1 MFPQHW
7 ALLRSF
13 STDRDTLAGKR
24 LERDTLKRVLRFAR
38 PYRAKLIWFVV
49 TIVVLAIVDVFPPL
63 LLRSL
68 IDKAIP
74 EASRSLVI
82 ALAAAAAAIAI
93 INAILSLVQRW
104 LSADIGEGLIYD
116 LRTALFDHVQQM
128 PIAFFTST
136 QTGALV
142 SRMNN
147 DVIGAQRALTQTLSQ
162 IVANLIGVG
171 ATLIAMFALSW
182 QVTAIALLVLPV
194 FIFTSRRIA
203 KRMQVLTREAFDV
216 DASMNTMMNER
227 FNVAGAMLVKLFGKR
242 RRELDEFGSRAGR
255 VRDIGVVTA
264 VYNRAFMLGFGL
276 VASLVTAGL
285 YLIGGLG
292 AVDGTFAVGTIVALS
307 MYLAQLYPPLTALTT
322 TRIDFLTAMVSFERV
337 FEVLDLERAIA
348 ERPGAV
354 PLDDPEGR
362 ITFDHV
368 GFAYPT
374 AAQSALASLTDGVV
388 SSDGRKQ
395 VLTGLDLDV
404 EPGEL
409 VALVGP
415 SGAGKTTTA
424 SLVPRLYD
432 VTEGAVRVD
441 GHDVRDLTLESLRS
455 AVGVVSQDPHLF
467 HVSIA
472 ENLRYARPDAT
483 TEDLRRACRGAQI
496 LDLVDSLPDGFETVV
511 GERGYRLSGG
521 EKQRIAIARVLLKD
535 PAIVIL
541 DEATSHL
548 DTENERLVQ
557 RALDEAL
564 AGRTSLVIAHRL
576 STIEGADRI
585 LVLDGGKVVQSGTH
599 TDLLAAGGLYGE
611 LYTGKFA
618 ASPAHVADPV
628 D

>member
-13 STDRDTLAGKR
+13 STDRRSLAGKR

-38 PYRAKLIWFVV
+38 PYRGKLIFFVV

-68 IDKAIP
+68 IDRAIP
-74 EASRSLVI
+74 EQSRSLVI
-82 ALAAAAAAIAI
+82 ALAGAAAAIAI
-93 INAILSLVQRW
+93 VNAALSLVQRW

-162 IVANLIGVG
+162 IVANVIGVT

-194 FIFTSRRIA
+194 FVLTSRRIA
-203 KRMQVLTREAFDV
+203 KRMQVLTREAFDL

-227 FNVAGAMLVKLFGKR
+227 FNVAGALLVKLFGRR

-264 VYNRAFMLGFGL
+264 VYNRFFMLGFGL
-276 VASLVTAGL
+276 VASLVTAAV

-292 AVDGTFAVGTIVALS
+292 AVEGTFAVGTIVALS
-307 MYLAQLYPPLTALTT
+307 MYIAQLYPPLTALTT

-337 FEVLDLERAIA
+337 FEVLDLECSISEKSDATA
-348 ERPGAV
+348 LEHPS
-354 PLDDPEGR
+354 GR
-362 ITFDHV
+362 IEFDHV
-368 GFAYPT
+368 RFEYPT
-374 AAQSALASLTDGVV
+374 ATQSALASLTDGVLTT
-388 SSDGRKQ
+388 DGRRQ
-395 VLTGLDLDV
+395 VLIDV
-404 EPGEL
+404 TFEACPGEMI
-409 VALVGP
+409 ALVGP

-424 SLVPRLYD
+424 SLVARLYD
-432 VTEGAVRVD
+432 VSDGAVRVD

-455 AVGVVSQDPHLF
+455 AIGVVSQDPHLF

-472 ENLRYARPDAT
+472 ENLRYARPGAT
-483 TEDLRRACRGAQI
+483 DDDLREACRGAQI
-496 LDLVDSLPDGFETVV
+496 LDLIDSLPNGLDTVV

-521 EKQRIAIARVLLKD
+521 EKQRLAIARVLLKD

-548 DTENERLVQ
+548 DSENERLVQ
-557 RALDEAL
+557 HALDEAL

-585 LVLDGGKVVQSGTH
+585 LVIDDGRIVQSGTH
-599 TDLLAAGGLYGE
+599 TGLLAGGGLYAD
-611 LYTGKFA
+611 LYAGSFA
-618 ASPAHVADPV
+618 PSPTRVSDAAE
-628 D
+628 